1 MFEIRAAIGDGG
13 TLIADAQDPSE
24 AQAKPFPMAAQ
35 IAKPLTGWVALVHL
49 QKMLSRPCLDSWLV
63 PPSRPMLWAAVVHA
77 GTLVSIPAP
86 LDLCLDA
93 MRCSAGVY
101 GVIGM
106 RTGRCLLAG
115 QVLVFSGVA
124 QCLKQSRSCGLM
136 ARMATSWGSL
146 VVVAASRFRLVGL
159 SGFVRVNSSIRQH
172 RVEKAFI
179 KRRPQGWISKLI
191 RRTLDSPLTEAQAR
205 GWWGLQGS
213 SISVDARPL
222 DTPSSAA
229 ILLTNSLQL
238 CGAIYF

>member
-24 AQAKPFPMAAQ
+24 AQAKPVPIAAQ

-49 QKMLSRPCLDSWLV
+49 QKMLSWPCLESWLV

-86 LDLCLDA
+86 LGLCLDA
-93 MRCSAGVY
+93 MRCYAGVY

-106 RTGRCLLAG
+106 RAGRCLLLAG
-115 QVLVFSGVA
+115 QVLVFSDVA

-146 VVVAASRFRLVGL
+146 VVVAASRVRLVGL
-159 SGFVRVNSSIRQH
+159 SGFVRVNSLIRQH
-172 RVEKAFI
+172 RA
-179 KRRPQGWISKLI
+179 
-191 RRTLDSPLTEAQAR
+191 
-205 GWWGLQGS
+205 
-213 SISVDARPL
+213 
-222 DTPSSAA
+222 
-229 ILLTNSLQL
+229 
-238 CGAIYF
+238 

>member
-1 MFEIRAAIGDGG
+1 MVGGGPATWRDGRWVLQRTRPPVFEIRAAIGDGG
-13 TLIADAQDPSE
+13 TLIANAQDPSE

-49 QKMLSRPCLDSWLV
+49 QKMLSWPCLESWLV

-77 GTLVSIPAP
+77 ETLVSIPAP

-124 QCLKQSRSCGLM
+124 QCLKQSRSRGLM
-136 ARMATSWGSL
+136 ARMATSWVVGCRGSL
-146 VVVAASRFRLVGL
+146 A
-159 SGFVRVNSSIRQH
+159 
-172 RVEKAFI
+172 
-179 KRRPQGWISKLI
+179 
-191 RRTLDSPLTEAQAR
+191 
-205 GWWGLQGS
+205 GS
-213 SISVDARPL
+213 SRRFVWLRPCQFVH
-222 DTPSSAA
+222 PAA
-229 ILLTNSLQL
+229 P
-238 CGAIYF
+238 G